1 MNPQLYDDC
10 VHFCWKC
17 KKVGMLLDIG
27 DQWES
32 TMTHK
37 DCGGLIG
44 KWRTVS
50 KAKYV
55 GWSWEEKEK
64 FHHEVAQYI
73 DNFEQERR
81 ERLLKERYHLLHCP
95 KCISLKVTNISL
107 VDRLLAFWYRDGSLR
122 EKTHRCKDCGY
133 KW

>member
-64 FHHEVAQYI
+64 FHAVSLSVGKDSTVQYSYA
-73 DNFEQERR
+73 FA
-81 ERLLKERYHLLHCP
+81 Y
-95 KCISLKVTNISL
+95 
-107 VDRLLAFWYRDGSLR
+107 DRKGNA
-122 EKTHRCKDCGY
+122 H
-133 KW
+133 